1 MLLLPSFPLPGALPP
16 FRQGGLGVSHRYIVA
31 HSKIKEENEEGLK
44 QRTRCEER
52 HKWQITKQREG
63 ATKWV
68 EAVAFRPI

>member
-1 MLLLPSFPLPGALPP
+1 
-16 FRQGGLGVSHRYIVA
+16 VSHRYIVA